1 MLESQRS
8 KEIIAVR
15 RDIRDRHKQGYE
27 YLGEGGG
34 KIWEL
39 QRGRRWDHV
48 ITDAVIA
55 LDGKGVWVKTAPK
68 SSQPHKGG

>member
-15 RDIRDRHKQGYE
+15 RDMRDRKRDGYE

-34 KIWEL
+34 AIWEL
-39 QRGRRWDHV
+39 SRGSRWNHV
-48 ITDAVIA
+48 ITEAIIA
-55 LDGKGVWVKTAPK
+55 KDGKGVWVKTAPRV
-68 SSQPHKGG
+68 